1 MAPQGKIFLSSF
13 EFVSMGKRESQVAH
27 QHVRIPG
34 LTSESPLCFWESPIK
49 RSYIISERRNNL
61 NTQRLR
67 IVPSL
72 A

>member
-1 MAPQGKIFLSSF
+1 
-13 EFVSMGKRESQVAH
+13 MGKRESQVAH

-34 LTSESPLCFWESPIK
+34 LTSESPLCLWESPIK